1 MQHVSIK
8 IYPNGIYLRVK
19 NLYVSL
25 YYCRMMMTAFPSFCI
40 IDFEHSLSFNH
51 LTVFG
56 FLFVGNWNRSI
67 TQKSMLE
74 LATSFQ
80 QDLSTWPTIATQA
93 ASFRPNKSP
102 ASTIGSKNWPLTP
115 FQRLGM
121 FVVSPLLLLGAL
133 LVGVWRI
140 QHKQYPYHKRGSILH
155 GTFGVALQTLG
166 TKKKERTYERVPI
179 AEEEWDPTILL
190 LLLILSYTIKNNNK
204 LKTPCVY
211 VYVWS

>member
-1 MQHVSIK
+1 MGFIFGWRICTYPYTIVEWWWLPSLHFVLSISNTHCLS
-8 IYPNGIYLRVK
+8 ITWRCL
-19 NLYVSL
+19 
-25 YYCRMMMTAFPSFCI
+25 
-40 IDFEHSLSFNH
+40 DF
-51 LTVFG
+51 
-56 FLFVGNWNRSI
+56 FLFGNWNRSI

-155 GTFGVALQTLG
+155 GTFGLALQTLG
-166 TKKKERTYERVPI
+166 TKKKERTYARVPI